1 MNDLRTII
9 EGFSNDAEGTG
20 QAMVELSVHTS
31 GTVVS
36 SRSMPTAPA
45 RKRSKVS
52 KPRIRKTCY
61 VCVPYG
67 RKRPLHRPGNVE
79 IDFDAL
85 YYETIKP
92 AVERAGYVAYRG
104 DEPEL
109 GGIIQRT
116 MIRLVADSDVMIA
129 DMTNWSPNVLYQIGL
144 RHALRRRTTILIGAE
159 WERIPYD
166 LSHFA
171 RIPYQLAGERPTAD
185 EQRILA
191 AAIAVTL
198 DRRVRS
204 NVTDSLVHDGHV
216 LASGASFAEFLAL
229 PPQHVR
235 YETKLGQFRREAS
248 FEKSV
253 FIMTKFPEGE
263 AAKAA
268 ELRRV
273 IKTVKDSIKAAGFVP
288 RIASERMYFDDVWS
302 NVELYLLGCRYG
314 VAIVEGHYLP
324 ELNPNVA
331 MEWGWMRGLGKDVLF
346 LVEKKAHKYIRAD
359 WSGLIRRE
367 FSWREPHETIPR
379 HVRAWLESR
388 V

>member
-1 MNDLRTII
+1 
-9 EGFSNDAEGTG
+9 
-20 QAMVELSVHTS
+20 
-31 GTVVS
+31 
-36 SRSMPTAPA
+36 MPTAGM
-45 RKRSKVS
+45 RRTSKRSVV
-52 KPRIRKTCY
+52 KPRKTCY
-61 VCVPYG
+61 VCLPFGTKSSLRRPVDVP
-67 RKRPLHRPGNVE
+67 V
-79 IDFDAL
+79 DFNAL

-92 AVERAGYVAYRG
+92 AVASAGYDVYRG

-129 DMTNWSPNVLYQIGL
+129 DMTCWSPNVLYQIGL
-144 RHALRRRTTILIGAE
+144 RHALRRRTTIMIGAE
-159 WERIPYD
+159 WEQIPYD

-171 RIPYQLAGERPTAD
+171 RVPYQLAAERPTPV
-185 EQRILA
+185 EQKRLT
-191 AAIAVTL
+191 AAIATTL
-198 DRRVRS
+198 KNRVRS

-216 LASGASFAEFLAL
+216 LASGGSFAELLAL

-253 FIMTKFPEGE
+253 FIMTKFPEGKT
-263 AAKAA
+263 ANTA
-268 ELRRV
+268 ELSRV
-273 IKTVKDSIKAAGFVP
+273 IATVQQSISAAGFVP

-314 VAIVEGHYLP
+314 VAIVEGRYRP

-346 LVEKKAHKYIRAD
+346 LVEERAHKYLRAD
-359 WSGLIRRE
+359 WSGLIQQE
-367 FSWREPHETIPR
+367 FSWREPRKTIPH

-388 V
+388 A

>member
-1 MNDLRTII
+1 MRN
-9 EGFSNDAEGTG
+9 
-20 QAMVELSVHTS
+20 
-31 GTVVS
+31 
-36 SRSMPTAPA
+36 APA

-52 KPRIRKTCY
+52 TPRIHKTCY

-67 RKRPLHRPGNVE
+67 RKRPLRRPGNVE

-85 YYETIKP
+85 YYETLKP

-129 DMTNWSPNVLYQIGL
+129 DMTNWSPNVLYQVGL
-144 RHALRRRTTILIGAE
+144 RHALRRRTTILIGAD
-159 WERIPYD
+159 WETIPYD

-171 RIPYQLAGERPTAD
+171 RIPYQLAGERPTPD

-191 AAIAVTL
+191 DAIAVTL

-204 NVTDSLVHDGHV
+204 SVTDSLVHDGHV

-253 FIMTKFPEGE
+253 FIMTKFPEGA

-268 ELRRV
+268 ELTRV

-367 FSWREPHETIPR
+367 FSWREPRETIPR